1 LFNPVILSKN
11 FSSKG
16 ALIVKLLL
24 IAFCLVLLTT
34 FSTNADVP
42 KPKTPDKAAKQV
54 LRTGLEIVPDSK
66 AYEAKLQIG
75 QSDFNVLRAA
85 LDGNAGSSPVVGG
98 IAFSA
103 PRTIIAGLLMFM
115 ALSVAGVLI
124 ARSSSVGRAQKTIGA
139 ALLVAVLLGAAAIIT
154 RGNAGPPPSWR
165 WRNLPQ
171 ALVEGKPTLGGVEVE
186 VVPDDQLNGRMMRLI
201 IPLKKQNTTGEE

>member
-1 LFNPVILSKN
+1 M
-11 FSSKG
+11 
-16 ALIVKLLL
+16 KLLL
-24 IAFCLVLLTT
+24 IAFSLVLLTA
-34 FSTNADVP
+34 FSINADVP
-42 KPKTPDKAAKQV
+42 KPKTPDKPAKQV
-54 LRTGLEIVPDSK
+54 LRTGLEIVPDAK
-66 AYEAKLQIG
+66 VYEAKLQIS

-85 LDGNAGSSPVVGG
+85 LEGGAGSSPVVGG

-115 ALSVAGVLI
+115 AVSVAGVLI
-124 ARSSSVGRAQKTIGA
+124 ARSSSVGRIQKTVGA

-171 ALVEGKPTLGGVEVE
+171 ALAEGKPTLGGVEVE
-186 VVPDDQLNGRMMRLI
+186 IVADDQVNGRMMRLI
-201 IPLKKQNTTGEE
+201 IPLKKQ

>member
-1 LFNPVILSKN
+1 M
-11 FSSKG
+11 
-16 ALIVKLLL
+16 KLLL
-24 IAFCLVLLTT
+24 IAFSLVLLTA
-34 FSTNADVP
+34 FSVSADVP

-66 AYEAKLQIG
+66 VYEAKLQIG
-75 QSDFNVLRAA
+75 QSDFAILRAG
-85 LDGNAGSSPVVGG
+85 LDGNAGSAPVVGG

-103 PRTIIAGLLMFM
+103 PRTIVAGLLMFM

-124 ARSSSVGRAQKTIGA
+124 ARSSSVGRVQKTVGA

-171 ALVEGKPTLGGVEVE
+171 NLAEGKPTLGGVEVE
-186 VVPDDQLNGRMMRLI
+186 VVPDDQLNGRMIRLI
-201 IPLKKQNTTGEE
+201 IPLKKQ

>member
-1 LFNPVILSKN
+1 M
-11 FSSKG
+11 
-16 ALIVKLLL
+16 KLLL

-42 KPKTPDKAAKQV
+42 KPKTPDKQAKQI
-54 LRTGLEIVPDSK
+54 LHTGLEIVPDPK
-66 AYEAKLQIG
+66 IYEAKLQMS
-75 QSDFNVLRAA
+75 QSTFNNLRAA
-85 LDGNAGSSPVVGG
+85 LDGGSGSSPVVGG

-103 PRTIIAGLLMFM
+103 PRTIVAGLLMFM
-115 ALSVAGVLI
+115 AVSVAGVLI

-154 RGNAGPPPSWR
+154 RGNAGPPGSWR

-171 ALVEGKPTLGGVEVE
+171 ALAEGKSTVGGVDIEI
-186 VVPDDQLNGRMMRLI
+186 VPDDQMDGQRMRLL
-201 IPLKKQNTTGEE
+201 IPLKKQNSPGEE